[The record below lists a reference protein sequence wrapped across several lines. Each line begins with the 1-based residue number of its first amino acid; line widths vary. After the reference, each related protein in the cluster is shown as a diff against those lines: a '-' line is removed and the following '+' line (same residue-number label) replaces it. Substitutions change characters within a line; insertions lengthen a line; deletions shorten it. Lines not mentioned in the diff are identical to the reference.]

1 MELPSRNG
9 EILYTR
15 TVQRMHLVET
25 WQKVLDRGRAGQGM
39 PLEKATC
46 EGRPAENADL
56 SHMGIWGESIPSQ
69 GARVA
74 GRVSRQ
80 SVGEEARSS
89 WRVLWT
95 SKGTWAFTLS
105 LEGVKQG
112 SEVGALWLLC
122 GGRAEARRAVS
133 CGRGLV
139 VA

>member
-1 MELPSRNG
+1 M
-9 EILYTR
+9 
-15 TVQRMHLVET
+15 
-25 WQKVLDRGRAGQGM
+25 
-39 PLEKATC
+39 
-46 EGRPAENADL
+46 
-56 SHMGIWGESIPSQ
+56 
-69 GARVA
+69 A